1 MPPLSR
7 NLDAQGEGVK
17 KPGVYTMSAQEYHAD
32 PCVAPSLSSHIAN
45 ILISQSPRHAAFAH
59 PRLNP
64 NYHAE
69 ESTDFDLGACAHA
82 VLLEGEANIYPIEA
96 PDWRT
101 KAAKDARDQARAQGK
116 TPILAHKLGSIR
128 AMADAARL
136 ALAECEFGPIDLGT
150 GVAEQVLIWQEGDAW
165 CRARP
170 DWMRADRKLII
181 DYKSTAG
188 CAEPSAWIR
197 NQMGPMGFD
206 LQAVHYL
213 RGNAMTGADWIFLVQ
228 ENYEPYECSFVGMSP
243 AMLDIAQRKWDY
255 AIALWKNCLQ
265 KNRWNGYS
273 RQIAYAD
280 PTSWQL
286 AEAEE
291 RELTFDEMLERAT
304 V

>member
-1 MPPLSR
+1 MK
-7 NLDAQGEGVK
+7 AGA
-17 KPGVYTMSAQEYHAD
+17 YTMAAKEYHAD
-32 PCVAPSLSSHIAN
+32 PCADPSLSSHIAN

-82 VLLEGEANIYPIEA
+82 VLLEGEGNIYPIEA

-101 KAAKDARDQARAQGK
+101 KAAKDARDQARSEGK
-116 TPILAHKLGSIR
+116 TPILAHKLAPIR

-136 ALAECEFGPIDLGT
+136 ALAECELGPIDLGT
-150 GVAEQVLIWQEGDAW
+150 GVAEQVLIWQEGDVW

-170 DWMRADRKLII
+170 DWMRNDRKLII

-188 CAEPSAWIR
+188 SAEPSAWIR

-213 RGNAMTGADWIFLVQ
+213 RGNQVTMPHDKADPLALGMCMWLFFVQ

-243 AMLDIAQRKWDY
+243 AMLDIAQRKWDF
-255 AIALWKNCLQ
+255 ALALWKNCLQ
-265 KNRWNGYS
+265 KNKWSGYS

-291 RELTFDEMLERAT
+291 RELTFDEMLERAC

>member
-1 MPPLSR
+1 M
-7 NLDAQGEGVK
+7 
-17 KPGVYTMSAQEYHAD
+17 KPGVYTMPAKEYHAD

-45 ILISQSPRHAAFAH
+45 VLISQSPRHAAFAH

-82 VLLEGEANIYPIEA
+82 VLLEGEGNIYPIEA

-101 KAAKDARDQARAQGK
+101 KAAKDARDQARAEGK
-116 TPILAHKLGSIR
+116 TPILAHKLGPIR

-136 ALAECEFGPIDLGT
+136 ALAECELGPIDLGT
-150 GVAEQVLIWQEGDAW
+150 GVAEQVLIWQEGDVW

-170 DWMRADRKLII
+170 DWMSPALTV

-188 CAEPSAWIR
+188 SAEPSAWIR
-197 NQMGPMGFD
+197 NQMGPMAFD
-206 LQAVHYL
+206 LQAVHYS
-213 RGNAMTGADWIFLVQ
+213 RGRAMAGGIAVPKPFIFLVQ

-243 AMLDIAQRKWDY
+243 AMTEVAQRKWDF

-265 KNRWNGYS
+265 KNRWSGYS
-273 RQIAYAD
+273 RQVAYAD
-280 PTSWQL
+280 PTSWQI
-286 AEAEE
+286 ADAEE
-291 RELTFDEMLERAT
+291 RALSFDELLERASA
-304 V
+304 